1 MAAVRNIIGAVLL
14 LVVATQT
21 TEAFTSALSRRRLVA
36 GERQHTSAPKW
47 ARRAGGAAAAT
58 TTMLGWSPLGALR
71 SPAGKLTLSTEISSR
86 GVSAVPSDEVEELS
100 RLCRHYAKAAAVV
113 VRDAAMLEGVVKE
126 QQTVMGDFPGPCPVV
141 YRPVPSPLE
150 SASATVQTA
159 VLHGAA
165 AVAVQVPA
173 GASVQKLTEV
183 AESAKTLGVTV
194 IPEFEDGGAADSE
207 RVREVALAAA
217 GGSAKATKFAFIGSH
232 GGADAVP
239 ELSPEVRKEVACVG
253 VVDALGQD
261 LLKATVKDL
270 EAKGLAGA
278 IITVSRCVILLQ
290 WGVCCVNEE

>member
-1 MAAVRNIIGAVLL
+1 M
-14 LVVATQT
+14 
-21 TEAFTSALSRRRLVA
+21 
-36 GERQHTSAPKW
+36 
-47 ARRAGGAAAAT
+47 
-58 TTMLGWSPLGALR
+58 
-71 SPAGKLTLSTEISSR
+71 
-86 GVSAVPSDEVEELS
+86 
-100 RLCRHYAKAAAVV
+100 
-113 VRDAAMLEGVVKE
+113 
-126 QQTVMGDFPGPCPVV
+126 
-141 YRPVPSPLE
+141 
-150 SASATVQTA
+150 
-159 VLHGAA
+159 
-165 AVAVQVPA
+165 
-173 GASVQKLTEV
+173 